1 MEDEGT
7 AEHPATPPDERV
19 LALLEAAVAGARDK
33 GAQNVVTLEVAPVL
47 SVTSYFVICSAPS
60 DRQVKAIAESV
71 EAAVAAHDGTRP
83 VGIEGLDT
91 LDWVL
96 INFGEFLV
104 HVFRNEIRDFYGLER
119 LWRDV
124 PRLAL

>member
-1 MEDEGT
+1 VEGEDTTGT
-7 AEHPATPPDERV
+7 PATRPDERV
-19 LALLEAAVAGARDK
+19 LALLEAAVVGARDK
-33 GAQNVVTLEVAPVL
+33 GAQEVVTLDVAPVL

-71 EAAVAAHDGTRP
+71 EAAVAACDGTRP
-83 VGIEGLDT
+83 VGTEGLDT
-91 LDWVL
+91 LEWVL

-104 HVFRNEIRDFYGLER
+104 HVFRTETRDFYGLER